1 MEAAQLHALL
11 DQLITTWETEVVE
24 FKQAQHD
31 YDTDRIGEYV
41 SALGNEANLR
51 GQERAWLVFG
61 VHDRQRTV
69 VGTHYRPDTERL
81 NGLKHQI
88 AQGTQPG
95 ISFRNIHVL
104 QHPQGRVILFEIPAA
119 PRGIPIAWKGH
130 YYARAGESR
139 VPLGIDKLDEIRQ
152 QTLLL
157 DWSAQTVPDTTEAD
171 LDPEAVQVARAAF
184 ARRHAE
190 RINPD
195 DVAQWP
201 LATFLERAGLVR
213 HGQLTRAAL
222 LLLGQPHA
230 ATLLT
235 PHPAQITWKLE
246 GPERAYEHFGPPF
259 LLSTTRLYQRIRNI
273 QLRLLP
279 PGQLVAVEVTKY
291 EQRIVLEALHNCIAH
306 QDYHAGARILVIE
319 QPDRLIFE
327 SVGHFF
333 DGQPEDYVPGDKT
346 PRRYRN
352 PMLANAMSALN
363 MIDTMGYGIH
373 TIYAGQASRYFPL
386 PDYDLSEPGVVKLTI
401 HGSVVDE
408 AYTQL
413 LMKRT
418 DLPLAD
424 VLALDRV
431 QKKLPVPAETATRLK
446 RAGLIEGR
454 KPHYRV
460 SATVAAAT
468 DSKAAYIRAR
478 AQDDAFLGQLVTNY
492 LHQFGQAT
500 RKDINDLL
508 IDRLGNGQSDAQK
521 LKKVSNLLSKLR
533 KQGLILNTGSDAA
546 PRWQLTSRREKK

>member
-1 MEAAQLHALL
+1 
-11 DQLITTWETEVVE
+11 
-24 FKQAQHD
+24 
-31 YDTDRIGEYV
+31 
-41 SALGNEANLR
+41 
-51 GQERAWLVFG
+51 
-61 VHDRQRTV
+61 
-69 VGTHYRPDTERL
+69 
-81 NGLKHQI
+81 
-88 AQGTQPG
+88 
-95 ISFRNIHVL
+95 
-104 QHPQGRVILFEIPAA
+104 
-119 PRGIPIAWKGH
+119 
-130 YYARAGESR
+130 
-139 VPLGIDKLDEIRQ
+139 
-152 QTLLL
+152 
-157 DWSAQTVPDTTEAD
+157 
-171 LDPEAVQVARAAF
+171 
-184 ARRHAE
+184 
-190 RINPD
+190 
-195 DVAQWP
+195 
-201 LATFLERAGLVR
+201 
-213 HGQLTRAAL
+213 
-222 LLLGQPHA
+222 
-230 ATLLT
+230 
-235 PHPAQITWKLE
+235 
-246 GPERAYEHFGPPF
+246 
-259 LLSTTRLYQRIRNI
+259 
-273 QLRLLP
+273 
-279 PGQLVAVEVTKY
+279 
-291 EQRIVLEALHNCIAH
+291 
-306 QDYHAGARILVIE
+306 
-319 QPDRLIFE
+319 
-327 SVGHFF
+327 
-333 DGQPEDYVPGDKT
+333 
-346 PRRYRN
+346 
-352 PMLANAMSALN
+352 MLANAMSALN

-431 QKKLPVPAETATRLK
+431 QKKLSVPAETATRLK

-546 PRWQLTSRREKK
+546 PR